1 MDGFITRHVHDR
13 RSVDVLVE
21 APFYLFF
28 VIKDDVEVAFGCRR
42 RLIVGPLD
50 SANKFKVKT
59 DIRNAQNKRIG
70 ITNKYSSMLVLY
82 FYSMQRKFA
91 LPG

>member
-1 MDGFITRHVHDR
+1 MDVFITRHDDR
-13 RSVDVLVE
+13 RSVDGLVE
-21 APFYLFF
+21 ASFYLFF

-59 DIRNAQNKRIG
+59 DVRNAQNKRIG
-70 ITNKYSSMLVLY
+70 ITNKYSGDLNSEHLNN
-82 FYSMQRKFA
+82 
-91 LPG
+91 GNI